1 MHSDD
6 SFLIRIKVPRT
17 PAGYPAA
24 DGSDWM
30 TTMLR
35 LTLLIHALASTV
47 IMGVGIVAVLVMGFV
62 SAKAI
67 IAAIVIGLIL
77 GVPVA
82 WLIAQKLHE
91 G

>member
-1 MHSDD
+1 
-6 SFLIRIKVPRT
+6 
-17 PAGYPAA
+17 
-24 DGSDWM
+24 
-30 TTMLR
+30 MLR

>member
-6 SFLIRIKVPRT
+6 SFLIRIKVTRT
-17 PAGYPAA
+17 PAGYPASHA
-24 DGSDWM
+24 SDWT

-35 LTLLIHALASTV
+35 LTILIHALASTV
-47 IMGVGIVAVLVMGFV
+47 LTGIGIVAVLVMGFV
-62 SAKAI
+62 TAKAI
-67 IAAIVIGLIL
+67 IAAIVLGLIL
-77 GVPVA
+77 GIPVA